1 MGQMKL
7 YDYEDIQ
14 TEQYGEIGTPRRDQF
29 ERQVDEAVHAYRI
42 GEAVKKSPPATES
55 HPRIIGRTYRSEEG
69 ADIPYRKRIQHHHPH
84 HEPCVQSLG
93 NRFGHTRFGYG
104 WEGGALVK

>member
-7 YDYEDIQ
+7 LDYEDIL

-42 GEAVKKSPPATES
+42 GEAVKKLVCNRISPKSNWANVLE
-55 HPRIIGRTYRSEEG
+55 
-69 ADIPYRKRIQHHHPH
+69 
-84 HEPCVQSLG
+84 
-93 NRFGHTRFGYG
+93 
-104 WEGGALVK
+104 